1 MIDDTGSGPRT
12 LCISSHGSVQH
23 RMVENKP
30 GSGVFGQVRSHFTS
44 EPVTVPNAKG
54 TKLRLN
60 TVVRGT
66 LRPIASARRS
76 PNTLSPINSL
86 KEFGHFGIAAK
97 WLAGTSCNSQ
107 MIVCS
112 PPKPLLI

>member
-1 MIDDTGSGPRT
+1 MIDAKRSCPATD
-12 LCISSHGSVQH
+12 CIRLNGSVH
-23 RMVENKP
+23 PLTVGNRP
-30 GSGVFGQVRSHFTS
+30 GSGVFGQVRSHLTS
-44 EPVTVPNAKG
+44 EPVRVPNAKG

-86 KEFGHFGIAAK
+86 KEFGHFGIAAS
-97 WLAGTSCNSQ
+97 WLAGTSCNPQ
-107 MIVCS
+107 V
-112 PPKPLLI
+112 